1 MEVHHHPHVEK
12 KSFKEY
18 LLEGLMIFLAV
29 SMGFIAENFR
39 EHYVEHQR
47 EKKFAKLLYNDLKTD
62 TASYNLLENG
72 MLTKINFY
80 KTKKIELINSKK
92 LADSSFARI
101 ATQLWTAVGFNS
113 TSTTFNQMKTS
124 GSLRYITND
133 SLTANLSFY
142 YDKALPKIS
151 MLFDFLN
158 EKLHN
163 QIEPSLAEYF
173 NIFDKS
179 GDNIAMKPADVYM
192 NRSVTS
198 DMIIKNRL
206 FQYYTG
212 ITYACKVSLKQ
223 VKERAIELL
232 KLLKDEYHLEN
243 E

>member
-47 EKKFAKLLYNDLKTD
+47 EKKFAKLLYSDLKAD
-62 TASYNLLENG
+62 TASYNLLENV

-80 KTKKIELINSKK
+80 KTRKEELINSRK
-92 LADSSFARI
+92 LPDSVFARI
-101 ATQLWTAVGFNS
+101 VTQLWAAFGFTN

-133 SLTANLSFY
+133 SLIANLSVY
-142 YDKALPKIS
+142 YDKAIPQIS

-179 GDNIAMKPADVYM
+179 ADNIAMKPADVYM
-192 NRSVTS
+192 NRSATS
-198 DMIIKNRL
+198 DMIIKNKL
-206 FQYYTG
+206 FQYYSG
-212 ITYACKVSLKQ
+212 INYTCKAPLKQ
-223 VKERAIELL
+223 IKERAIKLL
-232 KLLKDEYHLEN
+232 KLLKDEYN
-243 E
+243 ID